1 MLLLT
6 WHWSW
11 FCSDPLGRYGYI
23 RQCKSDSTE
32 KPSSCKMLTW
42 QHLQA
47 QTNNDLQTT
56 TKNTFLS
63 CNKFL
68 NSRPLKITFC
78 LAAGST
84 EWLWVGLQKANP
96 AAEERM
102 IAQLCSEQPEGTR
115 RHHPSQSQGL
125 ARDWLLSR
133 ELQHHWQASC
143 RRAVSPGLPQRQ
155 CRTPLSPAEASSAWE
170 IHAWSQAKHPS
181 NTPHADC
188 LWKSTTHRKQICTS
202 VWKNLWV
209 EFGLVH
215 SIWKMETC
223 NRILMVIIK
232 VLHLYRSFNLY
243 MTNYFRKQAEHWWQ
257 FCVTVNNWKL
267 AQKLM

>member
-1 MLLLT
+1 MDISDSANQILLRNPAAAKCWRDSTCRHRPTTICKQQQKIHSWAAINSWIQGHCKLHFVLLL
-6 WHWSW
+6 
-11 FCSDPLGRYGYI
+11 
-23 RQCKSDSTE
+23 E
-32 KPSSCKMLTW
+32 
-42 QHLQA
+42 A
-47 QTNNDLQTT
+47 QN
-56 TKNTFLS
+56 
-63 CNKFL
+63 
-68 NSRPLKITFC
+68 
-78 LAAGST
+78 GH
-84 EWLWVGLQKANP
+84 EWALQKANP

-243 MTNYFRKQAEHWWQ
+243 MTNYFRKQVEHWWQ
-257 FCVTVNNWKL
+257 FCVTVNNRKL